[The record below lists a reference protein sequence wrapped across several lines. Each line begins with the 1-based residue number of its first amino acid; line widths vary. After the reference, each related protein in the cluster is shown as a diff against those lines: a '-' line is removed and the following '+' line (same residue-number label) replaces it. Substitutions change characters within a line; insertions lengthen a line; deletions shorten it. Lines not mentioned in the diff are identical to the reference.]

1 MLPEVSFFTYAT
13 IFSVIAVMY
22 GVWVTLYPRYVRRIE
37 RARDEGANEERERN
51 DIANKFIVGDT
62 RFDKIE
68 EDVKGVRKDV
78 NDIRSCLHTF
88 KEQSNKQIEALNIKI
103 GEEFLARNG
112 VEESVNK
119 NLADILEKMTTVSSM
134 IDLQKLKS

>member
-51 DIANKFIVGDT
+51 DVANKFIVGDT

-68 EDVKGVRKDV
+68 KDV
-78 NDIRSCLHTF
+78 NDIRSCLHKF
-88 KEQSNKQIEALNIKI
+88 KEQSNKQIEALDLKI
-103 GEEFLARNG
+103 DEEFRARNG

-119 NLADILEKMTTVSSM
+119 NLADILEKMTNVSSM